1 MISKSNIGAGKDD
14 KFSKLKELKE
24 MFDSGFISKEEME
37 EMKKEILG
45 K

>member
-1 MISKSNIGAGKDD
+1 MSTKYSMNKSSEKR
-14 KFSKLKELKE
+14 LELKE

-37 EMKKEILG
+37 EMKKEILE